1 MMETGKLDDMDR
13 YDHPVQKKLRA
24 LDAELTSAR
33 LKHKEDAR
41 QIVDQMHELARCRAD
56 AERYRWLRER
66 PYFIDWD
73 GWPNCDLPD
82 KVWDD
87 TALRLDCLI
96 DAALAGEKL

>member
-56 AERYRWLRER
+56 AERYRWLRKIGHNQISIFGHYAEES
-66 PYFIDWD
+66 
-73 GWPNCDLPD
+73 
-82 KVWDD
+82 
-87 TALRLDCLI
+87 LDAAI
-96 DAALAGEKL
+96 DAAMKGE